1 MKQSWIEALLAVVA
15 LAGLLV
21 VGTAATEGV
30 STAQRVMTD
39 LAMPIGLLWLMA
51 FGAAVQQF
59 RFGNRQAGFGLAAA
73 FLAIWILF
81 SSFFADSLI
90 GAVEYPLTSIS
101 PIADDAP
108 EFQLVILLGGAAG
121 RNHAGHPELGGAG
134 ERIAMAAKLWH
145 AQKTER
151 IICTGTEKPRSQP
164 IFDRGDGSGRSS
176 DFTADDP
183 AELGREILM
192 SLGVPGD
199 RIFRCGGQN
208 TISEMQNLAAY
219 LPSLTANSAD
229 PRPIGLITSAFHL
242 PRAIRLAKTQKL
254 DFVPIPAGSSAGVR
268 NTRGIGIL
276 VPTAGAGESVAR
288 AAKEMLARVI
298 GR

>member
-1 MKQSWIEALLAVVA
+1 MKRSLIEALLAVAA

-59 RFGNRQAGFGLAAA
+59 RVGNRQAGAVLATV
-73 FLAIWILF
+73 FMGIWVLF
-81 SSFFADSLI
+81 SPSFANALTA
-90 GAVEYPLTSIS
+90 AVEHPLTSIS
-101 PIADDAP
+101 PIADEAP
-108 EFQLVILLGGAAG
+108 EFQAVILLGGAAG

-145 AQKTER
+145 AQKTQR

-164 IFDRGDGSGRSS
+164 IFDSGDGSERSS

-199 RIFRCGGQN
+199 RIFRSGGQN
-208 TISEMQNLAAY
+208 TISEMQHLAAY
-219 LPSLTANSAD
+219 LPTFIGDSAD
-229 PRPIGLITSAFHL
+229 PRPIGLITNAFHL
-242 PRAIRLAKTQKL
+242 PRAMRLAKTQEL
-254 DFVPIPAGSSAGVR
+254 DFVPIPAGSSAGGK

-276 VPTAGAGESVAR
+276 VPTAGAGEAVAR

>member
-1 MKQSWIEALLAVVA
+1 MKRSWIEALLAVVG

-51 FGAAVQQF
+51 FGAAIYQF
-59 RFGNRQAGFGLAAA
+59 RVGNRPTGFVFAAV
-73 FLAIWILF
+73 FLAIWLLF
-81 SSFFADSLI
+81 SPSFANAI
-90 GAVEYPLTSIS
+90 MGAVEHPLTSIS
-101 PIADDAP
+101 PIADEAP
-108 EFQLVILLGGAAG
+108 EFQAVILLGGAAV

-151 IICTGTEKPRSQP
+151 IICTGTEMPRPEP
-164 IFDRGDGSGRSS
+164 IFDSGDGSGRSS

-192 SLGVPGD
+192 SLGVPRD

-208 TISEMQNLAAY
+208 TIAEMRNLAAY
-219 LPSLTANSAD
+219 LPTFTSNSAD
-229 PRPIGLITSAFHL
+229 PRPIGLITNAFHL
-242 PRAIRLAKTQKL
+242 PRAMRLAKTLEL
-254 DFVPIPAGSSAGVR
+254 DFVPIPAGSSAGGR
-268 NTRGIGIL
+268 NTRGIGVV

-288 AAKEMLARVI
+288 AAKEMLARMI